1 MKKKTKMIE
10 KIKIFLKTKWQK
22 TKEKVTDTVAYKAF
36 RKKRKKLGKA
46 ILAILLQFFDVIS
59 PVCSVL
65 CLKTTNREKAIALR
79 NEIS

>member
-1 MKKKTKMIE
+1 MLE
-10 KIKIFLKTKWQK
+10 KILGKITE
-22 TKEKVTDTVAYKAF
+22 TAAYKAF
-36 RKKRKKLGKA
+36 RKKRKKLSKT

-65 CLKTTNREKAIALR
+65 CLKTTKLEKAIALR

>member
-1 MKKKTKMIE
+1 MIE
-10 KIKIFLKTKWQK
+10 KVKVFFKTKLQK
-22 TKEKVTDTVAYKAF
+22 AKEKVTDTAAYKTF
-36 RKKRKKLGKA
+36 RKKLGKA